1 MEEIWKNILGFENN
15 YQVSNLGRFRSKDN
29 IVHTSDG
36 RSYFKAGI
44 ILKPL
49 KYSNGYNQ
57 LMLYMNKKRYTFIAH
72 RIVANTFI
80 PNIYNKKE
88 VNHIN
93 GIKDD
98 NRVENLEWCS
108 PSENIQKALL
118 FNPNFGKNRG
128 KNNKR
133 LTEKDVIEIK
143 KMMIDGLKN
152 NEILSKYKISK
163 TSFFNIKSNKTWSHV
178 HIINNKYTTL

>member
-1 MEEIWKNILGFENN
+1 MGPPPGKIGNTPIIPKTLAQSGSIFQYLINTTRAQIHIIKDANN
-15 YQVSNLGRFRSKDN
+15 
-29 IVHTSDG
+29 
-36 RSYFKAGI
+36 
-44 ILKPL
+44 
-49 KYSNGYNQ
+49 
-57 LMLYMNKKRYTFIAH
+57 MNKKRYTFIAH

-133 LTEKDVIEIK
+133 LTEEDVIEIK
-143 KMMIDGLKN
+143 KMMIG
-152 NEILSKYKISK
+152 
-163 TSFFNIKSNKTWSHV
+163 IK
-178 HIINNKYTTL
+178 